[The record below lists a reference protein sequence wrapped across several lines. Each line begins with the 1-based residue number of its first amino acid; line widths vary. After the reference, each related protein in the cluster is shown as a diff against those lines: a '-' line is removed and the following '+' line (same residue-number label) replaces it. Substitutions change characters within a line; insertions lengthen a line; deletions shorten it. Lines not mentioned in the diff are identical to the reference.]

1 MKLLFDQNLSRQ
13 LVAAVG
19 DLFPD
24 SAHVAL
30 VGLAQASDADVWRHA
45 GLNDFVLVSKD
56 ADFHQLSLVHGAPP
70 KVVWVR
76 LGNVSTVVIE
86 ALLRH
91 HAADIEVFVRDGE
104 AVFLALG

>member
-1 MKLLFDQNLSRQ
+1 MTS
-13 LVAAVG
+13 
-19 DLFPD
+19 
-24 SAHVAL
+24 S
-30 VGLAQASDADVWRHA
+30 S
-45 GLNDFVLVSKD
+45 VSKA

-76 LGNVSTVVIE
+76 LGNVSTVAIE
-86 ALLRH
+86 ALLRR